1 MSPALGLYGTGER
14 GEFAAGRMRARA
26 MFGQASGYTVL
37 WDAAVE
43 AYAAVGDEA
52 DEAQAELGAVMA
64 AGA

>member
-1 MSPALGLYGTGER
+1 
-14 GEFAAGRMRARA
+14 MRARA